1 MTGKKA
7 IRENWGSRVGFIL
20 AAIGS
25 AVGLGNIWRFPG
37 VAYENGGGAFLVPY
51 LVALTTA
58 GIPLLVMEFTIGRR
72 FKGSAPV
79 AFRRLNKNA
88 EFIGWWQ
95 VAISVV
101 IAVYYAAIVAWSA
114 WYGFFSLTQ
123 QWGEDP
129 STFLMADFLESSDDF
144 ANFGSWL
151 PGIGTAMIVVWAF
164 TLLVI
169 GAGIKK
175 GIETTSKV
183 FIPLLL
189 VMFGI
194 LVVQALTLDGAVEG
208 LNSFF
213 SPDWERVG
221 EPGVWLAAY
230 GQIFFSL
237 SIGFGIMVTYASY
250 LKRKSDI
257 TTSAFTVGFAN
268 SSFEIL
274 AGIGVFAAL
283 GFIAFESGVPIAE
296 QSYQGVGL
304 AFIAFPTIINTLP
317 YLAGLFGVLF
327 FASLVV
333 AGWTSMVSIVQVPVA
348 AMEDRFGWGRLK
360 ATIVIG
366 GAMAVV
372 SLVLLPTASGLMF
385 LDVTDYYINQYG
397 IVVAAAVSIA
407 VVIWV
412 LWRWKELRD
421 DANATSTFKVGPIWF
436 VCLGVITPVALVGIL
451 YLNIRDLLTAGP
463 ESPLYAYQQYQ
474 SFGWSLAGGVLAF
487 GIIMALILRRKDVPA
502 IESEEDEEIHEEVA
516 R

>member
-1 MTGKKA
+1 
-7 IRENWGSRVGFIL
+7 
-20 AAIGS
+20 
-25 AVGLGNIWRFPG
+25 
-37 VAYENGGGAFLVPY
+37 
-51 LVALTTA
+51 
-58 GIPLLVMEFTIGRR
+58 
-72 FKGSAPV
+72 
-79 AFRRLNKNA
+79 
-88 EFIGWWQ
+88 
-95 VAISVV
+95 
-101 IAVYYAAIVAWSA
+101 
-114 WYGFFSLTQ
+114 
-123 QWGEDP
+123 
-129 STFLMADFLESSDDF
+129 MADFLQASDGFGDF
-144 ANFGSWL
+144 TTWL
-151 PGIGTAMIVVWAF
+151 PGIGLAMVVVWAF

-189 VMFGI
+189 VMFGV

-208 LNSFF
+208 LNAFF
-213 SPDWERVG
+213 TPDWEKVR

-283 GFIAFESGVPIAE
+283 GFIAYESGVPIAE
-296 QSYQGVGL
+296 QTHSGVGL
-304 AFIAFPTIINTLP
+304 AFVAFPTIINTLP

-348 AMEDRFGWGRLK
+348 AMEDRFGWGRVK
-360 ATIVIG
+360 ATAVVG

-372 SLVLLPTASGLMF
+372 SLLLLPTASGLMF
-385 LDVTDYYINQYG
+385 LDVSDYYINQFG
-397 IVVAAAVSIA
+397 IVVAALVSI
-407 VVIWV
+407 VVTVWV

-436 VCLGVITPVALVGIL
+436 VCLGVITPVMLAGIL
-451 YLNIRDLLTAGP
+451 FLSLRDLLAAEPGL
-463 ESPLYAYQQYQ
+463 EAYNQYQ
-474 SFGWSLAGGVLAF
+474 AFGWALAGGALAF
-487 GIIMALILRRKDVPA
+487 GIIMALILRRKEVPP
-502 IESEEDEEIHEEVA
+502 IETEEEAHEVEA
-516 R
+516 AL